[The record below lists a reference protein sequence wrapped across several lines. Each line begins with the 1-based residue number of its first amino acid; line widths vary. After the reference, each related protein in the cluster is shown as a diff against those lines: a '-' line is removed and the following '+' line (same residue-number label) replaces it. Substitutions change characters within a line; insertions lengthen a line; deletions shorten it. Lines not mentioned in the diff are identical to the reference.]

1 MSVHDKITVNDWTN
15 IKFIKQLEDWSNDVA
30 CNADTQ
36 TRNMAATE
44 IKTQS
49 GTQKQNKDVR
59 FYSLFPITTIQS
71 DPGSVYSSYESCSP
85 ALLIFHVHVAKRKL
99 KKK

>member
-1 MSVHDKITVNDWTN
+1 MSVRDKTTGNDWTN

-36 TRNMAATE
+36 TSKMAATQ
-44 IKTQS
+44 IKTQN

-59 FYSLFPITTIQS
+59 FYSLFPVIIISMSTFSKAAIQS
-71 DPGSVYSSYESCSP
+71 DPGS
-85 ALLIFHVHVAKRKL
+85 F
-99 KKK
+99 